1 MPKARKQLVN
11 RIENLT
17 LGAFGSLQPSETLN
31 HLVRYLSTWSGS
43 ECVSSP
49 FFLSVMNGN
58 RTKPLPQQAI
68 HGKCTRRVWRVLRM
82 LNVDTL
88 NKDYTIRGQGVDSHL
103 ASKSSSAAPFW
114 STRRTNERADPEA
127 REAGQ
132 HHRGRAHTLG
142 PMGYARSPLLLI
154 KKIVQSSKFVSC
166 MTGLLPTIQWLISLE
181 RTPPPTRRLLNIERT
196 QGWSMLAFYH
206 LQHLSYL
213 RTHDLIPTSV
223 PLPTSRLLSGFSSAP
238 GSSSGKPRSQQPVIN
253 INDAAVSTWSSR
265 LWAVYVVLQLAHL
278 REDRT
283 LLLKRQRALNRLNPG
298 EKERAEL
305 ASRWDAWYNELAAN
319 LSYLPMTIHWYV
331 ALTFSLCTLRSTSS
345 FAHSKSNLGRS
356 RRASLKTM

>member
-1 MPKARKQLVN
+1 MPNARKQLVN

-17 LGAFGSLQPSETLN
+17 LGAFGNLQPSETLN

-43 ECVSSP
+43 EYVSFP

-58 RTKPLPQQAI
+58 RTKPLSQQAI
-68 HGKCTRRVWRVLRM
+68 HGKCTRRVWRVPRM
-82 LNVDTL
+82 LNVGTL
-88 NKDYTIRGQGVDSHL
+88 NKDHTIRGQGVDSHI
-103 ASKSSSAAPFW
+103 ASKSSSATPCW
-114 STRRTNERADPEA
+114 STRRTDERADLEA
-127 REAGQ
+127 CEAGQ
-132 HHRGRAHTLG
+132 HHRGRAHSLG
-142 PMGYARSPLLLI
+142 PMGYARFPLLLI
-154 KKIVQSSKFVSC
+154 KTRVQSSNFVPR
-166 MTGLLPTIQWLISLE
+166 MTGLLPTVQWLISLE

-213 RTHDLIPTSV
+213 RKHDLIPTSV
-223 PLPTSRLLSGFSSAP
+223 PLPTSRLLSGSSRVH
-238 GSSSGKPRSQQPVIN
+238 GSSSGKPRGQQPVIK
-253 INDAAVSTWSSR
+253 INDAAVSMWSTR

-283 LLLKRQRALNRLNPG
+283 LLLKRQRALNRLNPS

-319 LSYLPMTIHWYV
+319 LSYLPMTIHWCV
-331 ALTFSLCTLRSTSS
+331 ALTFSLYTP
-345 FAHSKSNLGRS
+345 
-356 RRASLKTM
+356 